1 MNKCFVAVLIAAF
14 LPGSVFAADLDING
28 FLSAGG
34 GIVLEDGRS
43 YYGFDD
49 SFSFSEDSKAGIQ
62 FSSQVTDKLSAT
74 VQITGLANDGWV
86 PEIEW
91 AYVGYEF
98 NENWKGRAGRF
109 VAPYFM
115 LSDFRKVGYA
125 YPWIRPPA
133 ETYGQIS
140 IPAVDG
146 VDVIY
151 SNNIGSWDFEAQAYS
166 ASFAEELELLGQ
178 PADMDLNGMYGFI
191 VTAGRDWLTLR
202 ASYHGAEMNID
213 VPAMGELF
221 GGIAMAGGGL
231 VQAGT
236 AMGFQPLVDAGLA
249 VLTVSQDLNIVAK
262 DANFAE
268 VGFVIDTDDWWF
280 VRGEWTALDFPR
292 SLLADSETYYV
303 TGGIRH
309 NAFTY
314 HLTYEEF
321 ESTPDG
327 GYSDPLSAAS
337 ALLGSVDPT
346 NAAIPGL
353 DFLAASVDG
362 IIGGPSERDTTT
374 LGLRWDFAE
383 STAFKLEYAHVSR
396 GSTDDGVVSFVIDV
410 IF

>member
-1 MNKCFVAVLIAAF
+1 MNKFLVTVLVAVF

-49 SFSFSEDSKAGIQ
+49 SFGFSEDSKAGIQ
-62 FSSQVTDKLSAT
+62 IGSQVTDKVSAT
-74 VQITGLANDGWV
+74 VQITGLASNGWE

-98 NENWKGRAGRF
+98 NEHWKARAGRL

-115 LSDFRKVGYA
+115 VSDYLKVGYA
-125 YPWIRPPA
+125 YPWIRPPSD
-133 ETYGQIS
+133 TYGQIG

-146 VDVIY
+146 MDVIY
-151 SNNIGSWDFEAQAYS
+151 SNNVGDWDFQAQAYS
-166 ASFAEELELLGQ
+166 ASYANELSLLGQ
-178 PADMDLNGMYGFI
+178 DADMDLNGMYGFI
-191 VTAGRDWLTLR
+191 ATAGRDWLTLR

-213 VPAMGELF
+213 IPALDELF

-236 AMGFQPLVDAGLA
+236 AMGFQPLVDAGLS
-249 VLTVSQDLNIVAK
+249 VLTVSQDLAIEAK

-280 VRGEWTALDFPR
+280 VRGEWTSLDFPR
-292 SLLADSETYYV
+292 SIMADSETSYV
-303 TGGIRH
+303 TGGIRR

-314 HLTYEEF
+314 HLTFEQF
-321 ESTPDG
+321 ESTPEG
-327 GYSDPLSAAS
+327 GYSDPLVAAS

-346 NAAIPGL
+346 NAAIAGL
-353 DFLAASVDG
+353 DFLAASVAG
-362 IIGGPSERDTTT
+362 VIGGPSERDTTT

-383 STAFKLEYAHVSR
+383 STAFKLEYAQVSR
-396 GSTDDGVVSFVIDV
+396 GSSDDGVVSFVIDV